1 MKWDKS
7 LNRYF
12 TGQDEK
18 VEPPMEESN
27 KTEVFTE
34 KAPENNQKPDK
45 MNASTENKI
54 GEGSKF
60 KGNITTTG
68 SFVIDG
74 EFEGT
79 IRSSGQVI
87 IGKSGVVNGDLTS
100 VEVSI
105 AGKMNGKLLVSELLS
120 LKTTARVDGEVSTTK
135 LAVEPGAIFNASCDM
150 NAKENR
156 EIKTLDGRERTEKPA

>member
-12 TGQDEK
+12 NPQDEDENF
-18 VEPPMEESN
+18 EPESVPN
-27 KTEVFTE
+27 ETITNTRSNTP
-34 KAPENNQKPDK
+34 AKPDA
-45 MNASTENKI
+45 MTTSNENRI
-54 GEGSKF
+54 GEGTKF
-60 KGNITTTG
+60 KGDITATG
-68 SFVIDG
+68 NFIIDG

-79 IRSSGQVI
+79 IRSSGNVI
-87 IGKSGVVNGDLTS
+87 IGKSGVVNGNLTS
-100 VEVSI
+100 VEVTI
-105 AGKMNGKLLVSELLS
+105 AGKIKGTLLVSELLS
-120 LKTTARVDGEVSTTK
+120 LKASARVDGEVSTTK